1 MGMGG
6 EISEQVE
13 RDQEAEPSGFTLP
26 AHSNSSKT
34 RERDGTQHKGTWE
47 HTHTQG
53 KTTRGGREGASR
65 PPHTKEMDELDPD
78 DLTNDNLRRQG
89 EEVVAT

>member
-1 MGMGG
+1 MCSDARASVWDIRRYK
-6 EISEQVE
+6 EA
-13 RDQEAEPSGFTLP
+13 DQEAEPSGFTLP

-65 PPHTKEMDELDPD
+65 PPHTKVMAVLSW
-78 DLTNDNLRRQG
+78 TNWVPTN
-89 EEVVAT
+89 